1 MNLQKTYELRTAEL
15 ELGAALRAIKPLPV
29 AG

>member
-1 MNLQKTYELRTAEL
+1 MNLQKTYELRTAERD
-15 ELGAALRAIKPLPV
+15 LGEQLGDIRPLRA

>member
-1 MNLQKTYELRTAEL
+1 MNLQKTYELRTAER
-15 ELGAALRAIKPLPV
+15 EIGEQLGDIRPLRA